1 MAFYENYVKLCNL
14 AGKSPSAVAVELK
27 LGKPSVTRWKHGAV
41 PRDTTI
47 LKIAGYFG
55 VSVEELTQ
63 DTKKRPPQQRRVSA
77 VGRLP
82 RVSVRLFVS
91 CIRRHRRAVCSTLR
105 ACLHCKTQR
114 KVEIFRL
121 ELGQHVHYPFRQV
134 SLFRHK

>member
-63 DTKKRPPQQRRVSA
+63 DIKKERPADGEALSDMQSEAIEFVKSLPEDKLYRFL
-77 VGRLP
+77 RLAKAA
-82 RVSVRLFVS
+82 FEEDG
-91 CIRRHRRAVCSTLR
+91 
-105 ACLHCKTQR
+105 K
-114 KVEIFRL
+114 
-121 ELGQHVHYPFRQV
+121 
-134 SLFRHK
+134 

>member
-1 MAFYENYVKLCNL
+1 MTFYENYVKLCNL

-63 DTKKRPPQQRRVSA
+63 DIKKARPADGEALSDMQLEAIEFVKSLPEDKLNRFL
-77 VGRLP
+77 RLAKAA
-82 RVSVRLFVS
+82 FEEDG
-91 CIRRHRRAVCSTLR
+91 
-105 ACLHCKTQR
+105 K
-114 KVEIFRL
+114 
-121 ELGQHVHYPFRQV
+121 
-134 SLFRHK
+134 

>member
-1 MAFYENYVKLCNL
+1 MMHGRNPPGLGLVLLFATCVLIIALTNGTVKPKVITNVTFTKCTKTEDMYCGIYENYVKLCNL

-63 DTKKRPPQQRRVSA
+63 DTKSA
-77 VGRLP
+77 HPNNG
-82 RVSVRLFVS
+82 
-91 CIRRHRRAVCSTLR
+91 
-105 ACLHCKTQR
+105 
-114 KVEIFRL
+114 E
-121 ELGQHVHYPFRQV
+121 
-134 SLFRHK
+134 

>member
-63 DTKKRPPQQRRVSA
+63 DIKKETPAHQMVDERLDPNTARLIELYSQLSEKYRELYLQQ
-77 VGRLP
+77 LE
-82 RVSVRLFVS
+82 
-91 CIRRHRRAVCSTLR
+91 TLVLALQDGER
-105 ACLHCKTQR
+105 EKNTQ
-114 KVEIFRL
+114 
-121 ELGQHVHYPFRQV
+121 G
-134 SLFRHK
+134 